1 MIGFSA
7 LALLQKLSVLE
18 KVYVPPRRNTTS
30 PPLALAIAVRISHG
44 FATEQI
50 SPLPFG
56 FTNSV
61 PLAISVGIIGCG
73 PTFTMLACT
82 EAGAAPI
89 KNPPT
94 RPIKKNRLYLLIIT
108 PN

>member
-61 PLAISVGIIGCG
+61 PSAISVGINGCG
-73 PTFTMLACT
+73 PITLAT
-82 EAGAAPI
+82 LADFINGSAPI
-89 KNPPT
+89 SSKPPSTTGTKNAESEE
-94 RPIKKNRLYLLIIT
+94 L
-108 PN
+108 